1 MKEEKITS
9 LERWN
14 KIEILNGVP
23 EEKKEKLSELFD
35 FALDILCNREKN
47 DVNYNVDLGT
57 WTFPVIYR
65 IYNETDIQTSDVI
78 DIIDDLNGKVILNF
92 DNIDEYPVFDR
103 DAMIVA
109 KYSEY
114 KIIELKNKKGDN

>member
-1 MKEEKITS
+1 MKEEKLTS

-14 KIEILNGVP
+14 KIEILNGIP
-23 EEKKEKLSELFD
+23 EEKKEKLAELFD
-35 FALDILCNREKN
+35 FALNILCEHEKN
-47 DVNYNVDLGT
+47 DVNYNADLNT
-57 WTFPVIYR
+57 WTFPIIYR
-65 IYNETDIQTSDVI
+65 ICDEIDIQTSDVI
-78 DIIDDLNGKVILNF
+78 NIIDDLNGKVILNF

-114 KIIELKNKKGDN
+114 KIDDLKNKKGDN

>member
-1 MKEEKITS
+1 MKEKKITP

-14 KIEILNGVP
+14 KIEILNGVS

-47 DVNYNVDLGT
+47 DINYNVDLGT

-114 KIIELKNKKGDN
+114 KIGDLKNKKGDN

>member
-1 MKEEKITS
+1 MIEKKITS

-14 KIEILNGVP
+14 KIEILNGVS

-47 DVNYNVDLGT
+47 DINYNVDLGT

-65 IYNETDIQTSDVI
+65 IYNETDIQTSDVV

-114 KIIELKNKKGDN
+114 KIDDLKNKKGDN